1 MSKTLRVDKIL
12 IKKQMKKLLLPVAV
26 LAMVSISCS
35 KECECEIKMGGQVI
49 ETETVEIEDG
59 KCSDMNSDVFGVVTE
74 CK

>member
-1 MSKTLRVDKIL
+1 M
-12 IKKQMKKLLLPVAV
+12 VA
-26 LAMVSISCS
+26 ISCS